1 MKDSVVNKDGMWM
14 GSTKLDA
21 MQPSRTTDTGRQK
34 IAVRFSKLLRDITI
48 LTLENG
54 MFQRYIDRV
63 GLSNFVF
70 SARSSGTS
78 VSSSVRAM
86 SKMLCHWSE
95 APAFGAAGKVVRLS
109 AERKCHIAKEEQL
122 EFRKQFSCLR
132 EKSEALIDETQAS
145 LKRLHLLH
153 DDISRQRKAFDKNV
167 TVLVDDFAQRQMA
180 VRAFVW
186 FHQCY
191 MKRMDICLHNMTLE
205 NRSLIELRKKLL
217 RLVDGPSQMNTLTAI
232 DVSEMKIRWQ
242 TALQEFKRLHF
253 QCIQAKSIFCK
264 CTRKLDMEMCKLKR
278 VVDASAEVSDRVNR
292 RVRTSDKLSAR
303 MDDYQDDMR
312 LDELQIRRLKNR
324 MACFNVP
331 KLDDLIVSMKENQ
344 KVHRQLATENRKMRL
359 AKKLHLQQHAK
370 LWRRIKERH
379 SP

>member
-1 MKDSVVNKDGMWM
+1 
-14 GSTKLDA
+14 
-21 MQPSRTTDTGRQK
+21 
-34 IAVRFSKLLRDITI
+34 
-48 LTLENG
+48 
-54 MFQRYIDRV
+54 
-63 GLSNFVF
+63 
-70 SARSSGTS
+70 
-78 VSSSVRAM
+78 M

>member
-191 MKRMDICLHNMTLE
+191 MKRMGLSPLL
-205 NRSLIELRKKLL
+205 SKLSEAL
-217 RLVDGPSQMNTLTAI
+217 FVVFIRLVLHDPFANLTLTNSTGAHLLA
-232 DVSEMKIRWQ
+232 RAW
-242 TALQEFKRLHF
+242 
-253 QCIQAKSIFCK
+253 
-264 CTRKLDMEMCKLKR
+264 CKLKR

>member
-303 MDDYQDDMR
+303 MDDYQDVDGVHC
-312 LDELQIRRLKNR
+312 LKKNPITP
-324 MACFNVP
+324 VGTP
-331 KLDDLIVSMKENQ
+331 KVVDDG
-344 KVHRQLATENRKMRL
+344 R
-359 AKKLHLQQHAK
+359 
-370 LWRRIKERH
+370 
-379 SP
+379 